1 MRTNFDF
8 APYRRSTVGFDRLFD
23 LLETGMRGEAADG
36 YPPFDI
42 VKDSE
47 DSYRI
52 TLAVAGFRPDEIEI
66 VAQQNQLTVT
76 GKRAEENESGEFLH
90 RGIAARPFERRF
102 QLADYIEVGRARF
115 EHGLLTI
122 TLKRVVPEA
131 MKPRRI
137 EIGAGAGPAN
147 DRIEGAK
154 DSGRKAA

>member
-8 APYRRSTVGFDRLFD
+8 TPYRRSTVGFDRLFD
-23 LLETGMRGEAADG
+23 MLETGLRTDVTDG

-42 VKDSE
+42 EKDSE

-76 GKRAEENESGEFLH
+76 GKRAEDKDASQYLH

-102 QLADYIEVGRARF
+102 QLADFVEVRSADF
-115 EHGLLTI
+115 ENGLLSI
-122 TLKRVVPEA
+122 ALQRVVPEA
-131 MKPRRI
+131 MKPRKIAIGGNPAQERI
-137 EIGAGAGPAN
+137 EAPG
-147 DRIEGAK
+147 DEVRE
-154 DSGRKAA
+154 AA

>member
-8 APYRRSTVGFDRLFD
+8 TPYRRSTVGFDRLFD
-23 LLETGMRGEAADG
+23 LLEAGMRGDGSDG

-42 VKDSE
+42 ARDGD

-76 GKRAEENESGEFLH
+76 GRRADDENQATYLY

-102 QLADYIEVGRARF
+102 QLADFVEVRSADF
-115 EHGLLTI
+115 ENGLLSI
-122 TLKRVVPEA
+122 ALQRVIPEA
-131 MKPRRI
+131 MKPRKIAIGGDTAPSERI
-137 EIGAGAGPAN
+137 EASVDEAR
-147 DRIEGAK
+147 D
-154 DSGRKAA
+154 AA

>member
-23 LLETGMRGEAADG
+23 LLETGMRGDGSDG

-42 VKDSE
+42 ARDSE

-52 TLAVAGFRPDEIEI
+52 TLAVAGFRPDEIEV

-76 GKRAEENESGEFLH
+76 AKRAEDKDEGQYLH

-102 QLADYIEVGRARF
+102 QLADFVEVRSADF
-115 EHGLLTI
+115 ENGLLSI
-122 TLKRVVPEA
+122 ALQRVVPEA
-131 MKPRRI
+131 MKPRKIAISGAQQRI
-137 EIGAGAGPAN
+137 EAP
-147 DRIEGAK
+147 K
-154 DSGRKAA
+154 DAAREAA